1 MANIGDEMDT
11 PSVGDLAV
19 WYIYNMPRT
28 PALLPVNTPAE
39 AQNMIVALSSAML
52 MTAAIVSNVFGLV
65 RWDNDE
71 WTEWED
77 EETGD
82 QIDDWSE

>member
-1 MANIGDEMDT
+1 MPNIGDEMT

-19 WYIYNMPRT
+19 WYVFNPPRT
-28 PALLPVNTPAE
+28 PALLPVNFPAE
-39 AQNMIVALSSAML
+39 ATAMIDALANAMLLTNAIVANA
-52 MTAAIVSNVFGLV
+52 FGLV
-65 RWDNDE
+65 RWDGTE

-82 QIDDWSE
+82 QIDDWIEV